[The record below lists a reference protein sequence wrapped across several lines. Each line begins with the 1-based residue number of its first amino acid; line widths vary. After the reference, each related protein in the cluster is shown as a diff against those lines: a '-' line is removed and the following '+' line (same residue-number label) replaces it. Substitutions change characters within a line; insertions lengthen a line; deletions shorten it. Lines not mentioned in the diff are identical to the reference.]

1 MSLDS
6 QSAHATPLDDAAS
19 AYIRAGFKIFPVF
32 GLRFENGKLV
42 CACGNP
48 TCASPC
54 KHPATAHGLKDATA
68 DFDTFV
74 ALCNGRRGLNVG
86 VATDGYVAVDVDPGK
101 GGAVAWAKVSTELQL
116 DAAIDGTPQEPWP
129 RTAPAARAIART
141 AMAKRKFVKARAT
154 TSSIGWLVVC
164 VPRSLT
170 RAAFASR

>member
-6 QSAHATPLDDAAS
+6 QSAHAAQLSPLEAMRARL
-19 AYIRAGFKIFPVF
+19 RAGFKIFPVF

-116 DAAIDGTPQEPWP
+116 DAAIDGTPQARSGGGGSHVIWRAPEWRAGSQWGLRPRPRRRYSRNWRLPGCASEPP
-129 RTAPAARAIART
+129 Y
-141 AMAKRKFVKARAT
+141 
-154 TSSIGWLVVC
+154 
-164 VPRSLT
+164 
-170 RAAFASR
+170 